1 MNKVGKIIIVVA
13 LIAIVGAVMAL
24 KKHKKAGVQ
33 SSAVQSSEP
42 VAAEASPDDEAESAP
57 STPAKQ
63 SLPKLLDLG
72 AGKCIPCKM
81 MQPIL
86 DELRDEYAGKLQ
98 VEFVDVW
105 KYPEQ
110 GAKYGVQQIPAQV
123 IYDSSGK
130 EVFRHIGFW
139 PKDEILAK
147 LKELG
152 IDLDE

>member
-81 MQPIL
+81 MFPVL
-86 DELRDEYAGKLQ
+86 DELE
-98 VEFVDVW
+98 
-105 KYPEQ
+105 
-110 GAKYGVQQIPAQV
+110 
-123 IYDSSGK
+123 K
-130 EVFRHIGFW
+130 ELGLNNL
-139 PKDEILAK
+139 PK
-147 LKELG
+147 LKEKKKVYSKT
-152 IDLDE
+152 DKK